1 MCRYNMQSITLPTL
15 HANQSNMCWESK
27 VDLAS
32 LCSQSSQQGMG
43 HSRDMHQS
51 QHMDQLQ
58 DMDEPKDMDERI
70 LAKIEQEMCLDSDES
85 NGEDSND
92 LDSNDEDA
100 WLSGSSTT
108 CTSSE
113 LDCSHGSSI
122 VESCMQSEPTLQEP
136 HSFPELITT
145 STQEHLLH
153 QSRPTPEDEM
163 NIDVLHGSPA
173 LAEYYRLDQEDQA
186 DSSDDRTLIIAATKQ
201 QLYSGASTS
210 SRCDLQPSGCTADE
224 PVSSP
229 DLDAEA
235 KLHKLRLFTDLD
247 FNFNPKEAS
256 KAVRQLMK
264 QSLLSEVV
272 DTLQQEK

>member
-1 MCRYNMQSITLPTL
+1 MQSITLPTL
-15 HANQSNMCWESK
+15 HANQSNMHWENK

-32 LCSQSSQQGMG
+32 LCSQSSPKGMV
-43 HSRDMHQS
+43 HSRDMH
-51 QHMDQLQ
+51 QLQ
-58 DMDEPKDMDERI
+58 DMDEPKDMDEQI
-70 LAKIEQEMCLDSDES
+70 LAKIEQQMCLDSDES
-85 NGEDSND
+85 NDEDSND
-92 LDSNDEDA
+92 LDSNDGDA
-100 WLSGSSTT
+100 WLSGSSAT
-108 CTSSE
+108 CDSSE
-113 LDCSHGSSI
+113 LDCSHGSSV

-163 NIDVLHGSPA
+163 NIDVLQGS
-173 LAEYYRLDQEDQA
+173 AEDYRSDQEDQA
-186 DSSDDRTLIIAATKQ
+186 DSSNDRTLIIAATKQ

-210 SRCDLQPSGCTADE
+210 TKCDLQPSRCTAEYADE

-229 DLDAEA
+229 NLDAKA
-235 KLHKLRLFTDLD
+235 KSHKLRLFTDLD

-272 DTLQQEK
+272 DQQEE

>member
-1 MCRYNMQSITLPTL
+1 
-15 HANQSNMCWESK
+15 
-27 VDLAS
+27 
-32 LCSQSSQQGMG
+32 MG

-58 DMDEPKDMDERI
+58 DMDEPKDMDEQI
-70 LAKIEQEMCLDSDES
+70 LAKIEQEMCLDSDDR
-85 NGEDSND
+85 NGKDSND
-92 LDSNDEDA
+92 LDSTDEDA

-113 LDCSHGSSI
+113 LDCSHGSSV
-122 VESCMQSEPTLQEP
+122 VESCMQSEST
-136 HSFPELITT
+136 FPELITT

-186 DSSDDRTLIIAATKQ
+186 DSSNDRTLIIAATKQ

-210 SRCDLQPSGCTADE
+210 SKCDLQPSRCTADE